1 LSARRTLVVAVAAV
15 VLVAAALLVAGPA
28 RRLANVDGDGHAPL
42 YDRPL
47 DDRSLRRAGE
57 LVPDDATYYVDASG
71 ADPLSQGNL
80 KAAAQLYLAPAL
92 PVLDPERAQWVVRL
106 ERGGAVRAQRSP

>member
-1 LSARRTLVVAVAAV
+1 LSARGILVVAVAAF
-15 VLVAAALLVAGPA
+15 VLAAAALLVAGPA
-28 RRLANVDGDGHAPL
+28 HRLANVDGDGRAPL

-47 DDRSLRRAGE
+47 DDSSLRRAGE

-71 ADPLSQGNL
+71 ADPLWQGNL

-92 PVLDPERAQWVVRL
+92 PILDRDRAQWIVRL
-106 ERGGAVRAQRSP
+106 ENGGAVRAEPSP